1 MSEHVSDERRSNRLA
16 GQTSPYLL
24 QHAHNP
30 VDWYPWGPEALEKAR
45 REDRPILLSIGYA
58 ACHWC
63 HVMEKESFEDEGTAR
78 LMNEFFV
85 PVKVDREERPDLDS
99 IYMDAVQAMTGHGGW
114 PMTVFLTPEGVPF
127 YAGTYFPNEDRHG
140 LPAFTR
146 VLEGVAAA
154 WRTRRDEVAGQG
166 RRVIDAIDRG
176 SRPAESRD
184 PLTEE
189 VLRQAHAELRREFD
203 PQWGGFGS
211 APKFPQPMT
220 LEFLLRC
227 HLRGYPDSLEM
238 AQATLDRMASGGLH
252 DQVGGGFHRYSVDER
267 WQAPHFEKML
277 YDNAQLARL
286 YARSWQVTGQDRY
299 RRVAERVLDYLL
311 REMRHPG
318 GGFFSSQDADSE
330 GHEGTF
336 YVWTWDEL
344 VKRIGEEGARSFGA
358 RPEGNWEGGRNILWT
373 PQPET
378 VDQLAGARDRLF
390 EVRERRVRPGTDDKV
405 LAAWNGLAVLAF
417 AEAGR
422 IFGERRYVAAA
433 SDALRFLRA
442 NLLGEGRLRRSWR
455 EGRTS
460 GLGYLDDYAL
470 VALGALAL
478 YETAFDGSVFGFARS
493 LADDL
498 LKLFRDPDGGGFFQT
513 GSDGEELVVRP
524 KELFDNAVPSGNSA
538 AAELF
543 LRLALLTGEP
553 EYERAG
559 VSALRLV
566 RDLATRVPT
575 MLGHA
580 LCAVDLYVAKSRE
593 VAIVGDPDAADTK
606 ALVAEVHGRFLPNAV
621 LAVGWP
627 GAGSEVPLLQDRPQL
642 DGKATAY
649 VCEQFV
655 CQRPVTEPEDLA
667 VQLTA

>member
-1 MSEHVSDERRSNRLA
+1 VSERVGEERRPNRLA

-45 REDRPILLSIGYA
+45 REDLPILLSIGYT

-63 HVMEKESFEDEGTAR
+63 HVMEKESFEDEGTAQ
-78 LMNEFFV
+78 LMNQHFV

-154 WRTRRDEVAGQG
+154 WRTRRDEVSGQG
-166 RRVIDAIDRG
+166 QRVIDAIDRG
-176 SRPAESRD
+176 SRPAESRH
-184 PLTEE
+184 PLTDD
-189 VLRQAHAELRREFD
+189 VLRQAHGELGREFD

-238 AQATLDRMASGGLH
+238 AQTTLDRMASGGIH
-252 DQVGGGFHRYSVDER
+252 DQIGGGFHRYSVDQR
-267 WQAPHFEKML
+267 WHVPHFEKML
-277 YDNAQLARL
+277 YDNAQLGRL
-286 YARSWQVTGQDRY
+286 YARAWQVTGQGRY
-299 RRVAERVLDYLL
+299 RRVAERVLDYIL
-311 REMRHPG
+311 REMHHPG

-344 VKRIGEEGARSFGA
+344 VEAIGEEDAHSFGA
-358 RPEGNWEGGRNILWT
+358 RPEGNWEDGRNILWT
-373 PQPET
+373 PSPET
-378 VDQLAGARDRLF
+378 EDQLAGAGDRLF
-390 EVRERRVRPGTDDKV
+390 EVRERRVRPSTDDKV
-405 LAAWNGLAVLAF
+405 LASWNGLAVLAF

-422 IFGERRYVAAA
+422 IFGEPQYVAAA
-433 SDALRFLRA
+433 SHALQFLQA
-442 NLLGEGRLRRSWR
+442 NLLEEGRLRRSWR

-460 GLGYLDDYAL
+460 GVGYLDDYAL
-470 VALGALAL
+470 VGLGALAL

-543 LRLALLTGEP
+543 LRLGLLTGEA
-553 EYERAG
+553 EYQRAG

-566 RDLATRVPT
+566 QDLTTRAPT
-575 MLGHA
+575 MLGQA
-580 LCAVDLYVAKSRE
+580 LSAIDLSVSNSRE

-621 LAVGWP
+621 LAVGNP
-627 GAGSEVPLLQDRPQL
+627 GTPAEVPLLRDRPQQ
-642 DGKATAY
+642 GGRATAY

-655 CQRPVTEPEDLA
+655 CQQPVTDPEALVA
-667 VQLTA
+667 QLTG